1 MERNFRLVY
10 SDSSLQ
16 FCSVL
21 FVCFT
26 QNQDCNSGMLFWVAL
41 LRFQILSVIVFASL
55 RCQNGIVQ
63 FLWFTQTPDSI
74 SGVFCLFYS
83 DSILQIWSILFVCF
97 TQALDLDCSFYC
109 FTRVP
114 DVEFSFWFFYLD
126 ARFGSFIL
134 FDLLRL
140 QIWGLL
146 SVYFTY
152 TPYSK
157 SVVFFF
163 VYFNQTPVLER
174 SCCFFHSELTN
185 SQFKSHSR

>member
-97 TQALDLDCSFYC
+97 TQALDLDCSFLLLYSGSRC
-109 FTRVP
+109 GVFFLILLFRRQIWIVYFVWFTQTP
-114 DVEFSFWFFYLD
+114 DLWSSFCLLYLY
-126 ARFGSFIL
+126 SI
-134 FDLLRL
+134 L
-140 QIWGLL
+140 QICSVLFCLL
-146 SVYFTY
+146 
-152 TPYSK
+152 
-157 SVVFFF
+157 
-163 VYFNQTPVLER
+163 
-174 SCCFFHSELTN
+174 
-185 SQFKSHSR
+185 